1 MIISSLLPISKRG
14 GSGTRLIWKK
24 QTWKMYKYPTLEKWK
39 QLYLTPSSDCH
50 QLQIS
55 KRCKAHFDGKFFS
68 QLPVLMKVCLWDGGL
83 WWWFEYNL
91 WWWSLMVVWMYSI
104 IVLLGF
110 HRWLRFQIGENG
122 RQEIQPENVFLFLF
136 WGRNHHLK
144 VLHVFNWAIK
154 KGNKKMWVAE
164 SEWQWKKRCN
174 SIQTLEQQG
183 LFSLANTNS

>member
-55 KRCKAHFDGKFFS
+55 KRCKAHFDGKCFLS
-68 QLPVLMKVCLWDGGL
+68 TSNSVLMKVCLWDGVP

-91 WWWSLMVVWMYSI
+91 WRWSLMVVWMYSI

-110 HRWLRFQIGENG
+110 LQCDSSFKWERGSG
-122 RQEIQPENVFLFLF
+122 RVGKWEIQRESFPGTNF
-136 WGRNHHLK
+136 
-144 VLHVFNWAIK
+144 
-154 KGNKKMWVAE
+154 MW
-164 SEWQWKKRCN
+164 
-174 SIQTLEQQG
+174 
-183 LFSLANTNS
+183 